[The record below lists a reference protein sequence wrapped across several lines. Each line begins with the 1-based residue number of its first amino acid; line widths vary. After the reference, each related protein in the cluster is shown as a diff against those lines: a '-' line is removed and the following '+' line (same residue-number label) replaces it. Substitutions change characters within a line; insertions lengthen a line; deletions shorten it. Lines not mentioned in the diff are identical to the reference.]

1 MDVRYMYNDM
11 NTNMYAAREQFREA
25 LDDYKRFLGQR
36 SEALNK
42 KLFTGKV
49 GFLDKI
55 SIKRKQKNI
64 VEKLEIIAEISR
76 LNMQSHTHA
85 NDFAVDRVFV
95 ERLKKLHHF
104 DNGLEA
110 KIISTFQSEVSKEYG
125 AKKQEITEARN
136 AEAKLINK
144 ITNSNG
150 DLFFDSRV
158 YHLKD
163 WFKTSLED
171 LPSFDLNIVTVHEM
185 IRGEDFASELG
196 LLNHYE
202 EYTKKGYK
210 IEVSGLSLNNI
221 DKVKSLL
228 SERAKKKIYLSELN
242 DLDMNVPMYAP
253 ATKEM
258 IEQNITSYQNEVNK
272 LNERLAS
279 IDFNDLRTKINDLEN
294 QLRIEKERQEREK
307 KAEEFNREMQALK
320 ERNPYEVYKED
331 QEKAKLRDEAVRQL
345 ASEGIYPKEEFVN
358 GDIKSSGLNQD
369 AYEQAVAEKMASLS
383 GSIKR

>member
-1 MDVRYMYNDM
+1 MYNDM
-11 NTNMYAAREQFREA
+11 NTNMYAAGEQFREA

-42 KLFTGKV
+42 KLFTGKA

-76 LNMQSHTHA
+76 LNTKSHTHV

-95 ERLKKLHHF
+95 EKLKKLHHF
-104 DNGLEA
+104 DNGLET
-110 KIISTFQSEVSKEYG
+110 KIISTFQNEVGREYG
-125 AKKQEITEARN
+125 TRKQEITEARN
-136 AEAKLINK
+136 AETKLINK

-150 DLFFDSRV
+150 DLFFDSMV

-320 ERNPYEVYKED
+320 EKNPYEVYKED

-369 AYEQAVAEKMASLS
+369 AYEQAVTEKMASLS

>member
-1 MDVRYMYNDM
+1 MYNDM

-36 SEALNK
+36 SEVLNK

-95 ERLKKLHHF
+95 EKLKKLHHF
-104 DNGLEA
+104 DNGLET

-150 DLFFDSRV
+150 DLFFDSMV

-228 SERAKKKIYLSELN
+228 SERSKKKIYLSELN
-242 DLDMNVPMYAP
+242 DLNMNVPMYAP

-320 ERNPYEVYKED
+320 EKNPYEVYKED

>member
-42 KLFTGKV
+42 KMFTGKV

-76 LNMQSHTHA
+76 LNTKSHTHA

-104 DNGLEA
+104 DNGLET

-125 AKKQEITEARN
+125 TKKQEITEARN

-150 DLFFDSRV
+150 DLFFDSMV

-202 EYTKKGYK
+202 EYTKKGYN

-307 KAEEFNREMQALK
+307 NAEEFNREMQALK
-320 ERNPYEVYKED
+320 EKNPYEVYKED

>member
-1 MDVRYMYNDM
+1 MYNDM
-11 NTNMYAAREQFREA
+11 NTNMYAAGEQFREA

-42 KLFTGKV
+42 KLFTGKA

-76 LNMQSHTHA
+76 LNTKSHTHV

-95 ERLKKLHHF
+95 EKLKKLHHF
-104 DNGLEA
+104 DNGLET
-110 KIISTFQSEVSKEYG
+110 KIISTFQNEVGREYG
-125 AKKQEITEARN
+125 TRKQEITEARN
-136 AEAKLINK
+136 AETKLINK

-150 DLFFDSRV
+150 DLFFDSMV

-279 IDFNDLRTKINDLEN
+279 IGFNDLRTKINDLEN

-320 ERNPYEVYKED
+320 EKNPYEVYKED

-369 AYEQAVAEKMASLS
+369 AYEQAVTEKMASLS